1 MKIIPAIDLIAGQ
14 VVRLKK
20 GRFDEVTHYEQDP
33 AELARQFR
41 QHVERLHVVDLD
53 GARAGTPAQTSLLTR
68 IAEAFGPGM
77 QIGGG
82 LRSEAAIEAALE
94 IAQRAVVGTAAIRQP
109 EMVRALSERHPGRV
123 IVAVDAHEGQVKVA
137 GWEEDADTSVQEL
150 VDSLATWPLAGI
162 LYTDI
167 ARDGTEVGPNVERT
181 SQLALRCGFEVT
193 ASGGVGGLDH
203 LRSLAQAPGP
213 IGSAIVGRA
222 LHEGRFQLA
231 DAVSAAQVPGMG

>member
-1 MKIIPAIDLIAGQ
+1 MKIIPAIDLIAGR

-20 GRFDEVTHYEQDP
+20 GRFDEVTHYPQDP
-33 AELARQFR
+33 ADLARQFR
-41 QHVERLHVVDLD
+41 KHVDRLHVVDLD
-53 GARAGTPAQTSLLTR
+53 GARAGTPAQTSLLR
-68 IAEAFGPGM
+68 SIAGAFGPGM

-82 LRSEAAIEAALE
+82 LRSEAAVGAALE

-109 EMVRALSERHPGRV
+109 EMVRALSERYPGRI
-123 IVAVDAHEGQVKVA
+123 IVAVDAQDGQVKVA
-137 GWEEDADTSVQEL
+137 GWEEDGEKSVEEL
-150 VDSLATWPLAGI
+150 VTSLAAWPIAGI

-181 SQLALRCGFEVT
+181 SQLAQRCEFEVT
-193 ASGGVGGLDH
+193 ASGGVGSLDH
-203 LRSLAQAPGP
+203 LRGLAQAPGP

-231 DAVSAAQVPGMG
+231 DAVAAAQVLAVG